1 MADALMQRYNRLL
14 AILKETGG
22 AVVAFSG
29 GVDSTLLLHAAGE
42 ALGNKAVAATIATP
56 YIPRWEVEEA
66 RAFVAPLE
74 MKHVIVE
81 MDFPDE
87 LRMNPAD
94 HCYTCKKRL
103 FTRLLDVAT
112 DFGFNHVLDGT
123 NMDDLGD
130 YRPGLKALRELD
142 ILSPLMEAGLTKADI
157 RALSK
162 EFGLPTWDK
171 PSFACLLS
179 RMPLDAEVTDEALR
193 RVEQAEV
200 YLMHHGFRAV
210 RVRSHGDVARIEV
223 PADQVATLVAA
234 NADHGFDARLKE
246 LGFRHV
252 AVDLAGYTM
261 GSLNPES
268 EETQGSENE

>member
-1 MADALMQRYNRLL
+1 MADTLMQRYNRLL

-66 RAFVAPLE
+66 RAFVAPLA
-74 MKHVIVE
+74 MKHLIIE
-81 MDFPDE
+81 MDFPED

-103 FTRLLDVAT
+103 FTRLLEVAA
-112 DFGFNHVLDGT
+112 DFGFDHVLDGT
-123 NMDDLGD
+123 NVDDLGD
-130 YRPGLKALRELD
+130 YRPGLKALGELN

-162 EFGLPTWDK
+162 EFDLPTWDK

-179 RMPLDAEVTDEALR
+179 RMPIDCKVTDEALN

-200 YLMHHGFRAV
+200 FLMENGFRAV
-210 RVRSHGDVARIEV
+210 RVRCHGDVARIEV
-223 PADQVATLVAA
+223 PAGQVAELVAA
-234 NADHGFDARLKE
+234 NATHGFDIRLKE

-252 AVDLAGYTM
+252 AVDLTGYTM

-268 EETQGSENE
+268 EET